1 MFKGP
6 EFIRQLKQEVFET
19 GYEPVLNPGPVYVS
33 ELSVKFFV
41 DGERIIYCSERIIHG
56 CKTT

>member
-1 MFKGP
+1 MFKEP

-19 GYEPVLNPGPVYVS
+19 GHGPVRNPEPVYKPK
-33 ELSVKFFV
+33 LSVKFFV
-41 DGERIIYCSERIIHG
+41 DGERIIYCSEKIIHG